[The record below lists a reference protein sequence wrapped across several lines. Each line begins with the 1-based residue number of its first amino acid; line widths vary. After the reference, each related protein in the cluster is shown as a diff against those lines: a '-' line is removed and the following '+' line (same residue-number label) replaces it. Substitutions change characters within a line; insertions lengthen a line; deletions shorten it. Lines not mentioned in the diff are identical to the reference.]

1 MSVYCSGGRRCR
13 LSRRTLFITSTKLLP
28 LSVNVYSPRYNRKEW
43 LSLLLAAVSAFCVY
57 TCMYAFRKPFTAA
70 TYSAYS
76 FLNIDYKVWLVVAQT
91 IGYTLSKF
99 YGIKFIGEL
108 KTERRF
114 AIIVSF
120 IAAGWLSLLFFALVP
135 PPYNTVFLLINGFP
149 LGVIYGLVFSY
160 LEGRRS
166 TELLGAVLAAS
177 FIFASGFTQSA
188 GKWLMVEYSVSQWWM
203 PFATGALFIL
213 PTVFFTWLLN
223 KTPPP
228 TAADIAQ
235 RTERKPMNK
244 TERKAFLKTFL
255 PGLVLL
261 ITGYVILTIV
271 RDYRSNFAANIWIEM
286 GMGNDTSIF
295 TKTEI
300 PASLVTLVL
309 MSLLIFIRK
318 NYQALF
324 INHLII
330 ITGLLLCIGSTLL
343 YTNGVLSPVAWMSWL
358 GIGLY
363 MGYVPFNCMLFDRL
377 IATFRYVS
385 NAGFLIYVA
394 DSFGYLGSD
403 VVLVMK
409 NFLNV
414 ELSWTQFFIQLI
426 LVSSSLGALVTVLAA
441 VYFHRKYRVQKLQ
454 KVKLEYA

>member
-1 MSVYCSGGRRCR
+1 M
-13 LSRRTLFITSTKLLP
+13 F
-28 LSVNVYSPRYNRKEW
+28 
-43 LSLLLAAVSAFCVY
+43 
-57 TCMYAFRKPFTAA
+57 AFRKPFTAA
-70 TYSAYS
+70 TYSSLS
-76 FLNIDYKVWLVVAQT
+76 FLNMDYKVWLVVAQT

-99 YGIKFIGEL
+99 YGIRFIGEL
-108 KTERRF
+108 KTEKRF
-114 AIIVSF
+114 SMIVSF
-120 IAAGWLSLLFFALVP
+120 IAIAWIALFFFAITP
-135 PPYNTVFLLINGFP
+135 PPYNILFLLVNGFP

-177 FIFASGFTQSA
+177 FIFAAGFTQSA
-188 GKWLMVEYSVSQWWM
+188 GKWLMINQGISQWWM
-203 PFATGALFIL
+203 PFATGTLFFL
-213 PTVFFTWLLN
+213 PTIFFSWLLN

-244 TERKAFLKTFL
+244 RERRAFLQTFL

-261 ITGYVILTIV
+261 IIAYVILTIV

-295 TKTEI
+295 TRTEI
-300 PASLVTLVL
+300 PASLVTLLL
-309 MSLLIFIRK
+309 MGLLIFIRK
-318 NYQALF
+318 NFQALF
-324 INHLII
+324 MNHII
-330 ITGLLLCIGSTLL
+330 IIAGLLLCIGSTLL
-343 YTNGVLSPVAWMSWL
+343 YTNGSLSPVAWMTWL

-409 NFLNV
+409 NFWNV
-414 ELSWTQFFIQLI
+414 RLSWTQFFIQLV
-426 LVSSSLGALVTVLAA
+426 LVSASIGVIVTVLAA
-441 VYFHRKYRVQKLQ
+441 IYFKQKYKRQMLKQVGMI
-454 KVKLEYA
+454 

>member
-1 MSVYCSGGRRCR
+1 
-13 LSRRTLFITSTKLLP
+13 
-28 LSVNVYSPRYNRKEW
+28 
-43 LSLLLAAVSAFCVY
+43 LLAAVSAFCVY
-57 TCMYAFRKPFTAA
+57 TCMFAFRKPFTAA
-70 TYSAYS
+70 TFSSFS
-76 FLNIDYKVWLVVAQT
+76 FLGIDYKVWLVVAQT

-99 YGIKFIGEL
+99 YGIRFIGEL
-108 KTERRF
+108 KPERRF
-114 AIIVSF
+114 SIIVSF
-120 IAAGWLSLLFFALVP
+120 IAAAWMALLFFAITP
-135 PPYNTVFLLINGFP
+135 APYNIFFLLINGFP
-149 LGVIYGLVFSY
+149 LGIIYGLVFSY

-188 GKWLMVEYSVSQWWM
+188 GKWLMVEQGISQWWM
-203 PFATGALFIL
+203 PFATGALFFL
-213 PTVFFTWLLN
+213 PTIFFTWLLN

-244 TERKAFLKTFL
+244 AERKAFLRTFL
-255 PGLVLL
+255 PGLLLL
-261 ITGYVILTIV
+261 IIGYVILTIV

-300 PASLVTLVL
+300 PASVVTLFL
-309 MSLLIFIRK
+309 MGMLIFIRK
-318 NYQALF
+318 NYQAFL
-324 INHLII
+324 INHII
-330 ITGLLLCIGSTLL
+330 IIAGLLLCIGSTLL
-343 YTNGVLSPVAWMSWL
+343 YTNGMLSPVAWMSWL

-409 NFLNV
+409 NFWKV

-426 LVSSSLGALVTVLAA
+426 LAFSSIGVVVTVMAA
-441 VYFHRKYRVQKLQ
+441 FYFKRKYSVQKPE
-454 KVKLEYA
+454 KVKVEYV

>member
-1 MSVYCSGGRRCR
+1 MSA
-13 LSRRTLFITSTKLLP
+13 T
-28 LSVNVYSPRYNRKEW
+28 VYSPQYNKREW
-43 LSLLLAAVSAFCVY
+43 LSLLLAAVAAFCVY

-70 TYSAYS
+70 TFSSFS
-76 FLNIDYKVWLVVAQT
+76 FLGIDYKVWLVVAQT

-99 YGIKFIGEL
+99 YGIRFIGEL
-108 KTERRF
+108 KKERRF
-114 AIIVSF
+114 LMIVSF
-120 IAAGWLSLLFFALVP
+120 ITVGWIALFFFAITP
-135 PPYNTVFLLINGFP
+135 APYNIIFLLINGFP
-149 LGVIYGLVFSY
+149 LGVIYGLVFSF

-188 GKWLMVEYSVSQWWM
+188 GKWLMVEYDVSQWWM
-203 PFATGALFIL
+203 PFATGALFFL
-213 PTVFFTWLLN
+213 PTIFFTWLLN

-235 RTERKPMNK
+235 RTARKPMNK
-244 TERKAFLKTFL
+244 GERRAFLQTFL
-255 PGLVLL
+255 PGLILL

-300 PASLVTLVL
+300 PASVVTLFL
-309 MSLLIFIRK
+309 MGLLIFIRK
-318 NYQALF
+318 NYGALL
-324 INHLII
+324 INHII
-330 ITGLLLCIGSTLL
+330 IIAGLLLCIGSTLL
-343 YTNGVLSPVAWMSWL
+343 YTNSLLSPVAWMSWL

-409 NFLNV
+409 NFWNV
-414 ELSWTQFFIQLI
+414 KLSWTQFFIQMI
-426 LVSSSLGALVTVLAA
+426 LLFSSIGVVVTVLAA
-441 VYFHRKYRVQKLQ
+441 FYFHRKYNVK
-454 KVKLEYA
+454 KPEKAKLEYV

>member
-1 MSVYCSGGRRCR
+1 M
-13 LSRRTLFITSTKLLP
+13 F
-28 LSVNVYSPRYNRKEW
+28 
-43 LSLLLAAVSAFCVY
+43 
-57 TCMYAFRKPFTAA
+57 AFRKPFTAA
-70 TYSAYS
+70 TFSSYS
-76 FLNIDYKVWLVVAQT
+76 FLSIDYKVWLVVAQT

-99 YGIKFIGEL
+99 YGIRFIGEL
-108 KTERRF
+108 NSQRRF
-114 AIIVSF
+114 LMIVSF
-120 IAAGWLSLLFFALVP
+120 IAVAWIALFFFAITP
-135 PPYNTVFLLINGFP
+135 QPYNIIFLLVNGFP

-177 FIFASGFTQSA
+177 FVFAAGFTQSA
-188 GKWLMVEYSVSQWWM
+188 GKWLMVEYAISQWWM
-203 PFATGALFIL
+203 PFATGALFFL
-213 PTVFFTWLLN
+213 PTILFTWLLD

-228 TAADIAQ
+228 TAADVAQ

-244 TERKAFLKTFL
+244 QERKAFLKTFL

-261 ITGYVILTIV
+261 IIGYVILTIV

-300 PASLVTLVL
+300 PASLVTLLL
-309 MSLLIFIRK
+309 MGLLIFIRG
-318 NYQALF
+318 NFQALL
-324 INHLII
+324 INHII
-330 ITGLLLCIGSTLL
+330 IVAGLLLCLGSTLL
-343 YTNGVLSPVAWMSWL
+343 FTNGLLSPVAWMTWL

-377 IATFRYVS
+377 IAAFRYVS

-409 NFLNV
+409 NFWNV
-414 ELSWTQFFIQLI
+414 ELSWTQFFIQLVLAFCSI
-426 LVSSSLGALVTVLAA
+426 GAVVTVLAA
-441 VYFHRKYRVQKLQ
+441 VYFKRKYSAYNSD
-454 KVKLEYA
+454 KVKLKYT

>member
-1 MSVYCSGGRRCR
+1 M
-13 LSRRTLFITSTKLLP
+13 
-28 LSVNVYSPRYNRKEW
+28 SVNVYSPRYNKREW
-43 LSLLLAAVSAFCVY
+43 GSLLLAAVSAFSVY
-57 TCMYAFRKPFTAA
+57 TCMFAFRKPFTAA
-70 TYSAYS
+70 TFSDLS
-76 FLNIDYKVWLVVAQT
+76 FLGIDYKVWLVVAQT

-99 YGIKFIGEL
+99 YGIRFIGEL
-108 KTERRF
+108 KTENRFSIIVLFIGAAWIALFFF
-114 AIIVSF
+114 AIT
-120 IAAGWLSLLFFALVP
+120 P
-135 PPYNTVFLLINGFP
+135 PPYNIFFLLVNGFP

-188 GKWLMVEYSVSQWWM
+188 GKWLMVEHHVSQWWM
-203 PFATGALFIL
+203 PFASGALFVL
-213 PTVFFTWLLN
+213 PTLFFAWLLN

-235 RTERKPMNK
+235 RTKRKPMNK
-244 TERKAFLKTFL
+244 GERRAFLKTFL
-255 PGLVLL
+255 PGLLL
-261 ITGYVILTIV
+261 LVTGYIILTIV

-300 PASLVTLVL
+300 PASVVTLFL
-309 MSLLIFIRK
+309 MGLLIFIRK
-318 NYQALF
+318 NYTALL

-330 ITGLLLCIGSTLL
+330 IAGLLLCIGSTLL
-343 YTNGVLSPVAWMSWL
+343 YTNGLLSPVAWMSWL

-409 NFLNV
+409 NFWNV
-414 ELSWTQFFIQLI
+414 ELSWTQFFIQLVLI
-426 LVSSSLGALVTVLAA
+426 FCSIAVVVTVLAA
-441 VYFHRKYRVQKLQ
+441 FYFKRKHGAQKPE
-454 KVKLEYA
+454 KAKLEYA